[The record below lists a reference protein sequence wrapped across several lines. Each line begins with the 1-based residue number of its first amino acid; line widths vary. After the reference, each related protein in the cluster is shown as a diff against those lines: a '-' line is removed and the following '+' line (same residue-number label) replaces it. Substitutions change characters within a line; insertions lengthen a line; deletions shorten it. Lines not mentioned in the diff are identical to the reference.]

1 MDFNGVSQIGIVGGG
16 SAALMLALEAAKKGI
31 RTTLLD
37 PEINCIGAEIVS
49 EHIIATITNES
60 IQKLSLRTDAILF
73 NTNLDYELD
82 AKLHA
87 STYPSIQMINK
98 LSDKKE
104 LLNLLEKLQIPIP
117 KTYYQ
122 DNKSDTFNKIEDI
135 DFPFRFIKQYK
146 NRRESMDI
154 FNVEDAADCILEE
167 EQADSFIIQPITA
180 YSSVIACLCI
190 IDNEGKMALYDPLEE
205 KFEKETLCAIQVANH
220 LSKTMLQK
228 ITRYNRKILKELG
241 ESGVFTIKYGLK
253 PNKGI
258 ELIEITPEISLSG
271 ILTIE
276 AYDMSVYEQY
286 MHMILDMKVV
296 QPTLTHNVHGI
307 IKQNHTIKPINVPYH
322 IYNIGVARLCLT
334 LND

>member
-1 MDFNGVSQIGIVGGG
+1 MNYNGISQIGIVGGG

-37 PEINCIGAEIVS
+37 PEINCVGAEIVS

-60 IQKLSLRTDAILF
+60 IQKLSLRSDAVIF
-73 NTNLDYELD
+73 NLNLDYALE

-87 STYPSIQMINK
+87 PTYPSIQMINK
-98 LSDKKE
+98 LGDKKE
-104 LLNLLEKLQIPIP
+104 ILNLLERLQIPSP

-122 DNKSDTFNKIEDI
+122 DNKSETFEKIEKLGL
-135 DFPFRFIKQYK
+135 PFKFIKQYK
-146 NRRESMDI
+146 NRVESMDI
-154 FNVEDAADCILEE
+154 LSAEDAADFILEE
-167 EQADSFIIQPITA
+167 EQAESFIIQPITN
-180 YSSVIACLCI
+180 YPSVIACLCI
-190 IDNEGKMALYDPLEE
+190 IDKGGKIVLYDPLEE
-205 KFEKETLCAIQVANH
+205 KFEEETLCTIQIANH

-228 ITRYNRKILKELG
+228 IVRYNKKILKELG
-241 ESGVFTIKYGLK
+241 ETGVYTIKYGVK
-253 PNKGI
+253 PNKGV

-276 AYDMSVYEQY
+276 AYDMPIYEQY

-307 IKQNHTIKPINVPYH
+307 IKQNNTMKPANAPYH
-322 IYNIGVARLCLT
+322 IYNIGVMRLCVT